1 MGRGLSGGEADMK
14 IVGSTGSTLPEPSLE
29 NTLRSHA
36 RFIFAFEE
44 PEKLGGCLWNQRV
57 QFPTLLG
64 RVLVNV

>member
-1 MGRGLSGGEADMK
+1 MNTTSNLEDFPTLQDLNDRNVYIKGMNKIADME

-44 PEKLGGCLWNQRV
+44 PEKL
-57 QFPTLLG
+57 
-64 RVLVNV
+64 

>member
-1 MGRGLSGGEADMK
+1 MSTILAKEIVLHVVLKVGLEFADME

-44 PEKLGGCLWNQRV
+44 PEKL
-57 QFPTLLG
+57 
-64 RVLVNV
+64 